1 MFMQTITAAK
11 PPVLKLI
18 AAFAAVYIIWGSTY
32 LGVRFASESIPPLL
46 MASVRFLVS
55 GTILYIV
62 ARTKGAAAPKPIH
75 WKSSVITGFF
85 LLLLGNGMMA
95 WSLKFVSSS
104 LAAILVATEPFWLV
118 LVAWLLFGKG
128 KPKIKEVL
136 GLAIGFVGIMILIS
150 TKNQA
155 GNTDTN
161 PIGVVMVMV
170 SAIAWA
176 IGSMYATKA
185 VNTDSAI
192 LTVAMQMLAGGVML
206 VMAGTLAGEWKL
218 LHFDAVTAKSL
229 LALAYLT
236 FFGSLVAFTAY
247 SWLLGKVSP
256 SLASTYA
263 FVNPV
268 VAIFLGWSLGG
279 EAISVAMLLA
289 SGIIITSVI
298 LITQAKHK

>member
-1 MFMQTITAAK
+1 MQTITATK
-11 PPVLKLI
+11 PSLLKLI

-32 LGVRFASESIPPLL
+32 LGVRFASETIPPLL

-62 ARTKGAAAPKPIH
+62 ARAKGAAAPKPIH
-75 WKSSVITGFF
+75 WKSSAITGFF
-85 LLLLGNGMMA
+85 LLLLGNGLMA
-95 WSLKFVSSS
+95 WSLKFVASS

-128 KPKIKEVL
+128 KPAMKEIL
-136 GLAIGFVGIMILIS
+136 GLFIGFVGIVVLIS
-150 TKNQA
+150 VRDHSGSTH
-155 GNTDTN
+155 TN
-161 PIGVVMVMV
+161 PVGVVMVMV

-185 VNTDSAI
+185 VNTESSI

-206 VMAGTLAGEWKL
+206 VIAGTLVGEWKL
-218 LHFDAVTAKSL
+218 LNFDAVTTKSL

-236 FFGSLVAFTAY
+236 FFGSLIAFTAY

-279 EAISVAMLLA
+279 ETISEAMLLA
-289 SGIIITSVI
+289 SGIIIASVI
-298 LITQAKHK
+298 LITQAKR

>member
-1 MFMQTITAAK
+1 MQTITATK
-11 PPVLKLI
+11 HSLLKLV

-32 LGVRFASESIPPLL
+32 LGVRFASETIPPLL

-55 GTILYIV
+55 GSILYIV
-62 ARTKGAAAPKPIH
+62 ARAKGASAPQPIH
-75 WKSSVITGFF
+75 WRSSAITGFF
-85 LLLLGNGMMA
+85 LLLLGNGLMA
-95 WSLKFVSSS
+95 WSLKFVASSM
-104 LAAILVATEPFWLV
+104 AAILVATEPFWLV

-128 KPKIKEVL
+128 KPAIKEVL
-136 GLAIGFVGIMILIS
+136 GLVIGFAGIMILIS
-150 TKNQA
+150 A
-155 GNTDTN
+155 GNHSGSTVTN
-161 PIGVVMVMV
+161 PIGVIMVMV

-185 VNTDSAI
+185 VNTDSSI

-206 VMAGTLAGEWKL
+206 VIAGTLVGEWKL

-229 LALAYLT
+229 IALAYLT

-268 VAIFLGWSLGG
+268 VAIFLGWSWGG
-279 EAISVAMLLA
+279 EAISGAMLLA